1 MFSILGILL
10 SILSLSFSWLSP
22 SPPTTPSTQA
32 PAPADKELT
41 VTHWEETYAPLPDPQ
56 RPTDPPPAL
65 AGHPT
70 PQVPAAPLSDP
81 DLTLGRAP
89 SAPSQVTP

>member
-41 VTHWEETYAPLPDPQ
+41 VTHWEETYAPLPDS
-56 RPTDPPPAL
+56 PAP
-65 AGHPT
+65 ADQPT
-70 PQVPAAPLSDP
+70 PQAQAAPLSDP